1 MNKTRRTNAAAGAL
15 AFGLALALPAIG
27 ALAGDFEGVWK
38 VTDTGGKA
46 FEITLSEDGKA
57 SATREGE
64 GMKGT
69 WKEVGDSVA
78 ITWDTG
84 WTTVIAKDGDKYTK
98 TAFGK
103 GKPLD
108 GPPDNSSPAEKVK

>member
-1 MNKTRRTNAAAGAL
+1 MKRNVAAGAL
-15 AFGLALALPAIG
+15 ALGLAVALPMAQ
-27 ALAGDFEGVWK
+27 AFAGEFEGVWK

-46 FEITLSEDGKA
+46 FEITLSADGKA
-57 SATREGE
+57 SATRESE